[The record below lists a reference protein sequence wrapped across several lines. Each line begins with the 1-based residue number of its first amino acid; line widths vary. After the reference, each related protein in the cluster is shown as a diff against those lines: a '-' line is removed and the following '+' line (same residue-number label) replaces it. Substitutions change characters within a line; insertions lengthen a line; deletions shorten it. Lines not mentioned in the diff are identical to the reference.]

1 MGTDPIN
8 NKQLGGV
15 TYNANQFDAQELGN
29 GRFQLTAKKGGEKLI
44 FNQQQQTEV
53 KVRAGQHDYYR
64 YSDGSQS
71 EHASKYIDGKSE
83 AGIPMKKAKPRIEM
97 STDKGL
103 FVDDNNFTISDMMGA
118 TFTSST
124 KTVANVT
131 VKDSSN
137 VKVDLA
143 ANDSTLFGDTAIISD
158 GENNVVKMDSK
169 DIAKINSVTVEG
181 EGTAAQKD
189 YE

>member
-15 TYNANQFDAQELGN
+15 TYNANQFNAQTLGN
-29 GRFQLTAKKGGEKLI
+29 GEFALTAKKGGEKLI
-44 FNQQQQTEV
+44 FRQQQQTEV
-53 KVRAGQHDYYR
+53 KVKDGEHDYYR

-71 EHASKYIDGKSE
+71 EYPSQYIDGKNE
-83 AGIPMKKAKPRIEM
+83 AGIPMKKANPRIEM
-97 STDKGL
+97 RTDKGL

-124 KTVANVT
+124 KAVANVT
-131 VKDSSN
+131 VKDSSD

-143 ANDSTLFGDTAIISD
+143 KNDSFLFGDTAKIEG
-158 GENNVVKMDSK
+158 GENNEVKMDSK
-169 DIAKINSVTVEG
+169 DSARINSKAVEG